1 MSDTEGARTSYK
13 RRRVQRTPS
22 PELKLDDDDYQ
33 PYIPVAQR
41 KQAKLAKLTS
51 WGAKAEKSKPNE
63 KQEEED
69 DKDDEEREEER
80 RRERARNERTL
91 LMEAQE
97 VHDKKAAEGASPQ
110 LGILQKAN
118 LHRCEE
124 DRN

>member
-69 DKDDEEREEER
+69 DKDDEEREEEYLSVLGLDCCLAR
-80 RRERARNERTL
+80 VGVMGLTLEWMVVRASRKGSEP
-91 LMEAQE
+91 
-97 VHDKKAAEGASPQ
+97 V
-110 LGILQKAN
+110 
-118 LHRCEE
+118 
-124 DRN
+124 